1 VGLLERIQTP
11 ADVQELK
18 PAQLIDLAE
27 EIRELLIQKVSA
39 TGGHLGPNLGV
50 VELTLALHYTFSSP
64 DDPIIFD
71 TSHQSY
77 VHKILTGRAGQFDT
91 LRKKGGLSGYTSRAE
106 SEHDW
111 TESSHASAAL
121 SYADGLAKAKQ
132 LQGRGDDH
140 VIAVVGDGAL
150 TGGMCWEALNNIA
163 GGDRNVVIV
172 VNDNGRSYS
181 PTIGGFANNLTKLR
195 DQLAAIRIQPG
206 YDEVMQSGKKTL
218 KSMGWVGERT
228 FDALHALKE
237 GVKYQVLPTEM
248 FPELG
253 MKYVGPVE
261 GHDIKALLNAF
272 RYAKTYGGPLIVH
285 VVTEKG
291 HGFAPAV
298 NHEADQMHSTGVI
311 DPVTGESL
319 ATSEPGWTAAFTE
332 ELLRAGHE
340 RDDIVAITA
349 AMAGPTGLQPFAEQ
363 FPDRFF
369 DVGIAEQHAVTSAAG
384 MALGGLHPVVAVYS
398 TFLNRAFDQLLMD
411 VGLLNQPVTVV
422 LDRAGVTGSDGASHN
437 GVWDLAMASIV
448 PGIRIAAPRDVDRLR
463 EEFQEAIAVEDGPT
477 VVRFPKGSAGPSIP
491 ALVRRPSGVD
501 VLAQPEVGDDADN
514 TTDSIEVLIVGV
526 GAFAGYAVETAQTLQ
541 GEGIRV
547 TVVDPRWVIPIAP
560 DLIGMA
566 VECDLVV
573 VYEDGI
579 VRGGVGSAL
588 AEALAAAEV
597 DTPLRSLAFPDVFPE
612 HASRDQLIA
621 DYGLDPAAAS
631 TQIRSWVE
639 GLAVA
644 EFEED

>member
-1 VGLLERIQTP
+1 MGLLEHIETP
-11 ADVQELK
+11 ADLRDLPQS
-18 PAQLIDLAE
+18 QLNALAD
-27 EIRELLIQKVSA
+27 EIRQLLIQKVSA

-50 VELTLALHYTFSSP
+50 VELTIALHYIFNSP

-77 VHKILTGRAGQFDT
+77 VHKILTGRGDQFDT

-121 SYADGLAKAKQ
+121 SYADGLAKAKE
-132 LQGRGDDH
+132 LAGRADEH
-140 VIAVVGDGAL
+140 VVAVVGDGAL

-163 GGDRNVVIV
+163 AGNRNVVIV

-181 PTIGGFANNLTKLR
+181 PTIGGLANNLTKLR

-206 YDEVMQSGKKTL
+206 YDEVMESGKKTL

-237 GVKYQVLPTEM
+237 GVKYQVVPTQM
-248 FPELG
+248 FSDLG
-253 MKYVGPVE
+253 MKYIGPVE
-261 GHDIKALLNAF
+261 GHDVKALLNAF
-272 RYAKTYGGPLIVH
+272 KYAKRYDGPLIVH

-298 NHEADQMHSTGVI
+298 NNIADQMHSTGVI

-319 ATSEPGWTAAFTE
+319 AQSEPGWTAAFTE
-332 ELLRAGHE
+332 ELLRAGHD

-363 FPDRFF
+363 FPERFF

-411 VGLLNQPVTVV
+411 AGLLRQPVTIV

-437 GVWDLAMASIV
+437 GVWDMAISSIV
-448 PGIRIAAPRDVDRLR
+448 PGVRIAAPRDTERLR
-463 EEFQEAIAVEDGPT
+463 EEFREAIAVDDGPT
-477 VVRFPKGSAGPSIP
+477 IVRFPKGSAGADLP
-491 ALVRRPSGVD
+491 AVRTVGGVD
-501 VLAQPEVGDDADN
+501 VLAEPSGEAGESEVD
-514 TTDSIEVLIVGV
+514 VLLVAV
-526 GAFAGYAVETAQTLQ
+526 GAFAAFALEVAEAVR
-541 GEGIRV
+541 GDGIRV
-547 TVVDPRWVIPIAP
+547 TVVDPRWVVPVNPA
-560 DLIGMA
+560 L
-566 VECDLVV
+566 CDLAVSADMVV
-573 VYEDGI
+573 VYEDGVI
-579 VRGGVGSAL
+579 RGGVGSAV
-588 AEALAAAEV
+588 AEAFAAAEV
-597 DTPLRSLAFPDVFPE
+597 DTPVRHLAFPDLFPL
-612 HASRDQLIA
+612 HGSRSEILQE
-621 DYGLDPAAAS
+621 YGLDPQSAAQQVRDWAA
-631 TQIRSWVE
+631 R
-639 GLAVA
+639 LA
-644 EFEED
+644 D